1 MAKTRKQ
8 FDYYSFDKI
17 LSRNAVYNCISGA
30 RGIGKTYGAKKFV
43 IKNAIK
49 AGEQFIYVRRYR
61 SELKGRTTFFA
72 DIAHEFPD
80 WEFNSDGAEA
90 KMRRANDKD
99 AKWETIGYFVALST
113 SQANKSIAY
122 PRVTTIIFDEYI
134 IEKGSLHYLPN
145 EVNVFN
151 DFYSTVDRYQDRTR
165 VLMLSNAVSIMNPYF
180 IEWNIMPDKEFVIR
194 GDGFVACHFPDSDK
208 FAAQVRKT
216 RFGKFIT
223 SEAGTYADYAIDNEF
238 RDNDDE
244 FIQKKTG
251 KAGYY
256 CTINTKRGA
265 FSVWLD
271 SPLWFIQ
278 EKLPKDQFRYTLMP
292 DAMQEGEILL
302 SYSDKVMTYMRAA
315 FKQGRLFFDTPK
327 ARNAFREIFVR

>member
-1 MAKTRKQ
+1 MAKKPKT
-8 FDYYSFDKI
+8 FDYYSFDNI

-30 RGIGKTYGAKKFV
+30 RGIGKTYGAKRFV
-43 IKNAIK
+43 IRNAIR
-49 AGEQFIYVRRYR
+49 AGEQFIYVRRYK
-61 SELKGRTTFFA
+61 SELKGRATFFA
-72 DIAHEFPD
+72 DIAHEFPE
-80 WEFNSDGAEA
+80 WEFDSKGNEA
-90 KMRRANDKD
+90 KMRLAGSKDK
-99 AKWETIGYFVALST
+99 WQTIGYFVALST

-122 PRVTTIIFDEYI
+122 PKVTTIIFDEYI

-151 DFYSTVDRYQDRTR
+151 DFFSTVDRYQDRTR

-180 IEWNIMPDKEFVIR
+180 IEWDVMPTQEFVTKAN
-194 GDGFVACHFPDSDK
+194 GFIACHFPDSDT
-208 FAAQVRKT
+208 FAQQVKQT
-216 RFGKFIT
+216 RFGQFIT
-223 SEAGTYADYAIDNEF
+223 SEAGTYADYAINNEF

-244 FIQKKTG
+244 FIAKKSG

-278 EKLPKDQFRYTLMP
+278 EKLPREQFRYTLMP
-292 DAMQEGEILL
+292 DAMEEGEILL
-302 SYSDKVMTYMRAA
+302 SYSDKVMAYMRAA
-315 FKQGRLFFDTPK
+315 FKQGRVYFDTPK